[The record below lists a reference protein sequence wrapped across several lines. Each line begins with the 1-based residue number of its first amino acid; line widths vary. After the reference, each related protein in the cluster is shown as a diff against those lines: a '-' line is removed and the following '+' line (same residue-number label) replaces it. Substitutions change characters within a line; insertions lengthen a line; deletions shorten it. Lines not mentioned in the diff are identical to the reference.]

1 MGGFGGFS
9 IGCPRESRQRTGRGP
24 VADVPASH
32 TRPDLAVTLAKVMEA
47 RRPQVAD
54 LGVFLLIVAAPLV
67 LTPFSLSP
75 FGDPKLVVVAAA
87 ALALWAAGLP
97 SMGPLAWAATAWV
110 MVTALTALTGTDP
123 SRGLTAQTLGE
134 GGGLMVVLLS
144 AVVLLAGSGTSER
157 LRDRARRW
165 FVLTCVAIGLFGILI
180 RLAPGT
186 FGQLG
191 GLSFIGA
198 TMGNQLFA
206 GALLAAGMVAAMGD
220 REQPL
225 SRQLPVVGLLAL
237 STATFGERSAVVLPV
252 VGLLAFLIRGRIPW
266 RRAAALAV
274 CVLAVLGAWQV
285 AATHLPTG
293 GRGASLTIASQA
305 TDSERFTVWRVLLT
319 RAVADHPILGWGP
332 ASTQSA
338 YLANATEAEVHRTTR
353 LWSDAHDLPLETLVS
368 SGILGLLALLGVVG
382 LAGVRAVRGPP
393 ERAWTFGAAA
403 ALGAYALFEPV
414 NLVLTPLLFFFVGM
428 AGAPVQPAPGPVP
441 EPAHHTARTGGL
453 PRVAHAVAGLT
464 LAAALVVSLVMLAG
478 ATFEQWGQEYG
489 EAWAYRAALRV
500 EPWRVSATEQLAVLL
515 AVDGRR
521 GDASAAAEARTL
533 IGDAVNAHPWDVHL
547 RPRAAD
553 IDTLLG
559 DPAGSRDWIRQQ
571 LERFPGD
578 RASLETGPATT
589 QLP

>member
-1 MGGFGGFS
+1 M
-9 IGCPRESRQRTGRGP
+9 
-24 VADVPASH
+24 
-32 TRPDLAVTLAKVMEA
+32 
-47 RRPQVAD
+47 AD

-75 FGDPKLVVVAAA
+75 FGDPKLVVVIVA

-97 SMGPLAWAATAWV
+97 STGPLAWAAGAWV
-110 MVTALTALTGTDP
+110 AVTALTALTGTDP

-134 GGGLMVVLLS
+134 GGGLMVVLVS
-144 AVVLLAGSGTSER
+144 AVVLLAGSGTSDR
-157 LRDRARRW
+157 LRERARRW
-165 FVLTCVAIGLFGILI
+165 FVLTCVTIGLFGILI

-186 FGQLG
+186 FGELG

-252 VGLLAFLIRGRIPW
+252 VGLLAFLFRARIPW
-266 RRAAALAV
+266 RRASALAV

-285 AATHLPTG
+285 AAAHLPTG

-305 TDSERFTVWRVLLT
+305 TDAERFTVWRVLLT

-338 YLANATEAEVHRTTR
+338 YLANATEAEVQRTTR
-353 LWSDAHDLPLETLVS
+353 VWSDAHDLPLEVLVT
-368 SGILGLLALLGVVG
+368 SGVLGLLALMSVVG
-382 LAGVRAVRGPP
+382 LAGVRAVRCPP

-414 NLVLTPLLFFFVGM
+414 NLVLTPVLFFFVGM
-428 AGAPVQPAPGPVP
+428 AGAPVQPAPGPAP
-441 EPAHHTARTGGL
+441 DPDPAHETARTGGL
-453 PRVAHAVAGLT
+453 ARAAHALTGLT
-464 LAAALVVSLVMLAG
+464 VAAALVVSLVMLAG

-500 EPWRVSATEQLAVLL
+500 EPWRVTATEQLAVLL
-515 AVDGRR
+515 AVDGRS
-521 GDASAAAEARTL
+521 GDTAAASEARTL
-533 IGDAVNAHPWDVHL
+533 ISDAVAAHPWDVHL

-559 DPAGSRDWIRQQ
+559 DPAGSRDWIQQQ
-571 LERFPGD
+571 LARFPGD
-578 RASLETGPATT
+578 RVSLETGAATT